1 MSRVDLR
8 SDTLTLPTD
17 EMREAMAAA
26 EVGDDVYGEDPTVDH
41 LEEIAAEKMGMEA
54 ALYVPSGAMGNTCAM
69 LSHARHGEEVIFEER
84 AHMFVWECGAFAN
97 IAGLASRTLTG
108 SNGIIQP
115 DQLREAI
122 RGHNVHFSPTSLV
135 CIENTHN
142 NYGGSPWT
150 PAEVEAIGSVCK
162 ENGLKL
168 HMDGARLFNA
178 AVAHGVEAKAY
189 AAHID
194 SVMFCVSKGLSAP
207 VGSLLCGSR
216 SFIDRAYEMR
226 KRLGGAMRQAGVIA
240 AAGIVA
246 LKNMVNR
253 LSEDH
258 TNAKRLVEGLG
269 AIDGIEI
276 EAPEVM
282 TNILKV
288 DVGQWGWT
296 AEQLVNAWK
305 EQGILSNPRPPHGA
319 RLVTHRH
326 INAADVEYVIE
337 TTQKMAQS
345 AENNAE
351 RRLLSAS
358 G

>member
-1 MSRVDLR
+1 
-8 SDTLTLPTD
+8 
-17 EMREAMAAA
+17 
-26 EVGDDVYGEDPTVDH
+26 
-41 LEEIAAEKMGMEA
+41 
-54 ALYVPSGAMGNTCAM
+54 
-69 LSHARHGEEVIFEER
+69 
-84 AHMFVWECGAFAN
+84 
-97 IAGLASRTLTG
+97 
-108 SNGIIQP
+108 
-115 DQLREAI
+115 
-122 RGHNVHFSPTSLV
+122 
-135 CIENTHN
+135 
-142 NYGGSPWT
+142 
-150 PAEVEAIGSVCK
+150 
-162 ENGLKL
+162 
-168 HMDGARLFNA
+168 
-178 AVAHGVEAKAY
+178 
-189 AAHID
+189 
-194 SVMFCVSKGLSAP
+194 
-207 VGSLLCGSR
+207 
-216 SFIDRAYEMR
+216 MR

-246 LKNMVNR
+246 LQNMVDR

-258 TNAKRLVEGLG
+258 TNAQRLVEGLG
-269 AIDGIEI
+269 AIDGVEI

-326 INAADVEYVIE
+326 ISAANVEYVIE
-337 TTQKMAQS
+337 TTQKMAQN